1 MHEDALRELER
12 RARHGDKD
20 AEQAL
25 EKLRERLG
33 LGWGGEHLQ
42 EGVARGQTRGHYIV
56 FGQEIEIVEPTRG
69 LRVACT
75 KAFREMPEGPPPAP
89 YKVEPVD
96 AALKAG
102 IPWLL
107 VDMHRAPT
115 ISSRSIAGMI
125 KHADSFRKLGG
136 GLVVVR
142 LPDKIRDVLEILGL
156 QVFLEIFS
164 NREDAL
170 SAISARRRKK

>member
-33 LGWGGEHLQ
+33 LGWDGEHLP
-42 EGVARGQTRGHYIV
+42 EGTARGKARGHYVV
-56 FGQEIEIVEPTRG
+56 FGQEIEIVEPARG
-69 LRVACT
+69 VRVACT
-75 KAFREMPEGPPPAP
+75 RAIREMTDGPPAAP

-115 ISSRSIAGMI
+115 VSSRSIAGMI
-125 KHADSFRKLGG
+125 KHADLFRKLGG

-142 LPDKIRDVLEILGL
+142 LPDKVRDVLELLGL
-156 QVFLEIFS
+156 QVFLEIFP

-170 SAISARRRKK
+170 SAIAARRRKK